1 MADDMRAKF
10 VEVSAKDNSSVNDL
24 FTSLVVAI
32 EKKNLGD
39 STEGQQKDKSCSLS

>member
-1 MADDMRAKF
+1 MKARF

-24 FTSLVVAI
+24 FTSLIMSI

-39 STEGQQKDKSCSLS
+39 STESNQIKEKGNNCVLS